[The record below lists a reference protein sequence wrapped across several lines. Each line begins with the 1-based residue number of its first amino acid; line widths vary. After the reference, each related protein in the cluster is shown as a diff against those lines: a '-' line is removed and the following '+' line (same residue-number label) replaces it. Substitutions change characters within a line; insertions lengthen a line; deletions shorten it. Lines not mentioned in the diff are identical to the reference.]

1 MAINKLGLSFLYTM
15 LRYVYLVPFVIISV
29 GCAGVGDL
37 IDYGANDNSEE
48 VTQLDSE
55 DNQLDSEDNQLD
67 SEDTLSDLEQD
78 SQSSNKNTNSDLN
91 TYSLD
96 SESEADPIA
105 EDLDSEE
112 ISSVSPLWKG
122 SVGGDTNYMNEFS
135 VQDAFDDILSLTYP
149 LGVSA
154 IGATGLVPAFENDAI
169 YGASSSGK
177 ITRFDPVTGDEVW
190 SIDTKNRLS
199 GGVGAG
205 EGLILVGTF
214 KGKILAYD
222 TNGNQLWESTVTSEV
237 LSPPKIHEGVVVVR
251 TGEGRIFGLDAVDG
265 KRKWVY
271 QGSIP
276 SLTVRNFAGVL
287 VQGGGV
293 FVGFPGGK
301 LAAIKIA
308 DGKIAWEAAVSK
320 PKGVTEL
327 ERITDVT
334 SLPVA
339 DDRQICAVA
348 YKGRLSCFEVVT
360 GNPIWMREV
369 SSSAGLTMD
378 NKYIYVSEDDGAVVA
393 YDKNNGT
400 LIWKKKITKK
410 KVNTFGNL
418 SWITPGGDR
427 GNNLKESSGDESN
440 FWDFLKVYDW
450 DKNDTKEDDWAEND
464 RPDLRGGGSGVLGK
478 YVTGWGSASASSLIN
493 KLSAPFVYGS
503 QVVVG
508 DSQGLVTVLKNDD
521 GSIISQSGTDGGA
534 IVTRPKHVPDGLIV
548 QTTNGGLY
556 VFGIQ

>member
-1 MAINKLGLSFLYTM
+1 MAINKLGLSFLYTI

-37 IDYGANDNSEE
+37 FDYGANDNSEA

-55 DNQLDSEDNQLD
+55 DTS
-67 SEDTLSDLEQD
+67 SDLEQD
-78 SQSSNKNTNSDLN
+78 SQSSNKNTNSDFS

-96 SESEADPIA
+96 DESETDPVA
-105 EDLDSEE
+105 EDLDPEE
-112 ISSVSPLWKG
+112 ISSVPPLWER
-122 SVGGDTNYMNEFS
+122 SVGADTNYMNEFS
-135 VQDAFDDILSLTYP
+135 ARDAFDDILGLTYP
-149 LGVSA
+149 LGVSPV
-154 IGATGLVPAFENDAI
+154 GATGLVPAFENDAI
-169 YGASSSGK
+169 YAASAAGK
-177 ITRFDPVTGDEVW
+177 IIRFDPVTGDEVW
-190 SIDTKNRLS
+190 STDTKNRLS
-199 GGVGAG
+199 GGVGVG

-222 TNGNQLWESTVTSEV
+222 ANGNQLWESTVTSEV
-237 LSPPKIHEGVVVVR
+237 LSPPKIHDGVVVVR
-251 TGEGRIFGLDAVDG
+251 TGEGRIFGLDAADG
-265 KRKWVY
+265 KRKWIY
-271 QGSIP
+271 QDSIP

-287 VQGGGV
+287 VKGGGV

-301 LAAIKIA
+301 LVAIKID

-348 YKGRLSCFEVVT
+348 YKGRLSCFEVMN

-378 NKYIYVSEDDGAVVA
+378 NKYVYVSEDDGAVVA

-400 LIWKKKITKK
+400 VIWKKKIIKK

-418 SWITPGGDR
+418 SWVDPGGDR
-427 GNNLKESSGDESN
+427 GGNEKQSTGDESN
-440 FWDFLKVYDW
+440 LFDFLKEYDF
-450 DKNDTKEDDWAEND
+450 DKDDNTEDDWEQVKNK
-464 RPDLRGGGSGVLGK
+464 PDLRGGGSGFLGK
-478 YVTGWGSASASSLIN
+478 YVTGWGGTSASSLIN

-508 DSQGLVTVLKNDD
+508 DSQGFVTVLKNDD
-521 GSIISQSGTDGGA
+521 GSIISQSGTDGGK

-548 QTTNGGLY
+548 QTTKGGIY

>member
-1 MAINKLGLSFLYTM
+1 MAINKLGLSFLYTI

-37 IDYGANDNSEE
+37 FDYGANDNSEA

-55 DNQLDSEDNQLD
+55 DTS
-67 SEDTLSDLEQD
+67 SDLEQD
-78 SQSSNKNTNSDLN
+78 SQPSNKNTNSDFS

-96 SESEADPIA
+96 DESETDPVA
-105 EDLDSEE
+105 EDLDPEE
-112 ISSVSPLWKG
+112 ISSVPPLWER
-122 SVGGDTNYMNEFS
+122 SVGADTNYMNEFS
-135 VQDAFDDILSLTYP
+135 VRDAFDDILGLTYP
-149 LGVSA
+149 LGVSPV
-154 IGATGLVPAFENDAI
+154 GATGLVPAFENDAI
-169 YGASSSGK
+169 YAASAAGK
-177 ITRFDPVTGDEVW
+177 IIRFDPVTGDEVW
-190 SIDTKNRLS
+190 STDTKNRLS
-199 GGVGAG
+199 GGVGVG
-205 EGLILVGTF
+205 EGLILVATF

-222 TNGNQLWESTVTSEV
+222 VNGNQLWESTVTSEV
-237 LSPPKIHEGVVVVR
+237 LSPPKIHDGVVVVR

-265 KRKWVY
+265 KRKWIY
-271 QGSIP
+271 QDSIP

-287 VQGGGV
+287 VKGGGV

-301 LAAIKIA
+301 LVAIKID

-348 YKGRLSCFEVVT
+348 YKGRLSCFEVMN

-378 NKYIYVSEDDGAVVA
+378 NKYVYVSEDDGAVVA

-400 LIWKKKITKK
+400 VIWKKKIIKK

-418 SWITPGGDR
+418 SWISPGADRGGDE
-427 GNNLKESSGDESN
+427 KQSTGDESN
-440 FWDFLKVYDW
+440 LFDFLKEYDF
-450 DKNDTKEDDWAEND
+450 DKDDNTEDDWEQVKNK
-464 RPDLRGGGSGVLGK
+464 PDLRGGGSGFLGK
-478 YVTGWGSASASSLIN
+478 YVTGWGGNSASSLIN

-508 DSQGLVTVLKNDD
+508 DSQGFVTVLKNDD
-521 GSIISQSGTDGGA
+521 GSIISQSGTDGGK

-548 QTTNGGLY
+548 QTTKGGIY

>member
-1 MAINKLGLSFLYTM
+1 MAINKLGLSFLYTIR
-15 LRYVYLVPFVIISV
+15 RYVYLVPFVIISV
-29 GCAGVGDL
+29 GCASVGDL
-37 IDYGANDNSEE
+37 FDYGANDNSEA
-48 VTQLDSE
+48 VT
-55 DNQLDSEDNQLD
+55 QLD

-78 SQSSNKNTNSDLN
+78 SQPSNKNTNSDFS

-96 SESEADPIA
+96 DESETDPVS
-105 EDLDSEE
+105 EDLDPEE
-112 ISSVSPLWKG
+112 IPSVPPLWEG
-122 SVGGDTNYMNEFS
+122 SVGADTNYMNEFS
-135 VQDAFDDILSLTYP
+135 ARDAFDDILGLTYP
-149 LGVSA
+149 LGVSPV
-154 IGATGLVPAFENDAI
+154 GATGLVPAFENDAI
-169 YGASSSGK
+169 YAASAAGK
-177 ITRFDPVTGDEVW
+177 IIRFDPVTGDEVW
-190 SIDTKNRLS
+190 SADTKNRLS
-199 GGVGAG
+199 GGVGVG

-222 TNGNQLWESTVTSEV
+222 ANGNQLWESTVTSEV
-237 LSPPKIHEGVVVVR
+237 LSPPKIHDGVVVVR
-251 TGEGRIFGLDAVDG
+251 TGEGRIFGLDSVDG
-265 KRKWVY
+265 KRKWIY
-271 QGSIP
+271 QDSIP
-276 SLTVRNFAGVL
+276 SLTVRNFSGVL
-287 VQGGGV
+287 VKGGGV

-301 LAAIKIA
+301 LVAIKID
-308 DGKIAWEAAVSK
+308 DGKVAWEAAVSK

-348 YKGRLSCFEVVT
+348 YKGRLSCFEVMN

-378 NKYIYVSEDDGAVVA
+378 NKYVYVSEDDGAVVA

-400 LIWKKKITKK
+400 VIWKKKIIKK

-418 SWITPGGDR
+418 SWVSPGADR
-427 GNNLKESSGDESN
+427 GGNEKQSTGDESN
-440 FWDFLKVYDW
+440 LFDFLKEYDF
-450 DKNDTKEDDWAEND
+450 DKDDNTEDDWQASD
-464 RPDLRGGGSGVLGK
+464 RPDLRGGGSGFLGK
-478 YVTGWGSASASSLIN
+478 YVTGWGGTSASSLIN

-508 DSQGLVTVLKNDD
+508 DSQGFVTVLKNDD
-521 GSIISQSGTDGGA
+521 GSIISQSGTDGGK

-548 QTTNGGLY
+548 QTTKGGIY

>member
-1 MAINKLGLSFLYTM
+1 MAINKLGLSFLYTI
-15 LRYVYLVPFVIISV
+15 LRYVYLVPFVVISV

-37 IDYGANDNSEE
+37 FDYGANDNSEA
-48 VTQLDSE
+48 VT
-55 DNQLDSEDNQLD
+55 QLD
-67 SEDTLSDLEQD
+67 SEDTLSDSEHD
-78 SQSSNKNTNSDLN
+78 SQSSNKNTNPDLI

-96 SESEADPIA
+96 DESDTDPIA

-112 ISSVSPLWKG
+112 ISSVPPIWEG
-122 SVGGDTNYMNEFS
+122 SVGSDTNYYNEFS
-135 VQDAFDDILSLTYP
+135 ARDALDDLLSLTYP
-149 LGVSA
+149 LGVSPT
-154 IGATGLVPAFENDAI
+154 GATGLVPAYENDAI

-177 ITRFDPVTGDEVW
+177 LTRFDPVTGDEVW

-214 KGKILAYD
+214 KGRVLAYD
-222 TNGNQLWESTVTSEV
+222 TNGNQLWESLVTSEV
-237 LSPPKIHEGVVVVR
+237 LSPPQIDNGVVVVR

-265 KRKWVY
+265 KRKWIF
-271 QGSIP
+271 QDSIP

-287 VQGGGV
+287 VKGGGV

-301 LAAIKIA
+301 LVAIKID
-308 DGKIAWEAAVSK
+308 DGKMAWEAAVSK

-348 YKGRLSCFEVVT
+348 YKGRLSCFEVMS

-378 NKYIYVSEDDGAVVA
+378 NKYVYVSEDDGAVVA

-400 LIWKKKITKK
+400 VIWKKKIIKK

-418 SWITPGGDR
+418 SWVSPGDGR
-427 GNNLKESSGDESN
+427 SNNQNQSSGDESN
-440 FWDFLKVYDW
+440 LFDFLKEYDF
-450 DKNDTKEDDWAEND
+450 DKDDNTEDDWEQVKNK
-464 RPDLRGGGSGVLGK
+464 PDLRGGGSGFLGK
-478 YVTGWGSASASSLIN
+478 YVTGWGGASASSLVN

-508 DSQGLVTVLKNDD
+508 DSQGFVTVLKNDD

>member
-1 MAINKLGLSFLYTM
+1 MAINKLGLSFLYTIR
-15 LRYVYLVPFVIISV
+15 RYVYLVPFVIISV
-29 GCAGVGDL
+29 GCASVGDL
-37 IDYGANDNSEE
+37 FDYGANDNSEA
-48 VTQLDSE
+48 VT
-55 DNQLDSEDNQLD
+55 QLD

-78 SQSSNKNTNSDLN
+78 SQPSNKNTNSDFS
-91 TYSLD
+91 TYSFD
-96 SESEADPIA
+96 DESETDPVS
-105 EDLDSEE
+105 EDLDPEE
-112 ISSVSPLWKG
+112 IPSVPPLWEG
-122 SVGGDTNYMNEFS
+122 SVGADTNYMNEFS
-135 VQDAFDDILSLTYP
+135 ARDAFDDILGLTYP
-149 LGVSA
+149 LGVSPV
-154 IGATGLVPAFENDAI
+154 GATGLVPAFENDAI
-169 YGASSSGK
+169 YAASAAGK
-177 ITRFDPVTGDEVW
+177 IIRFDPVTGDEVW
-190 SIDTKNRLS
+190 STDTKNRLS
-199 GGVGAG
+199 GGVGVG
-205 EGLILVGTF
+205 EGLILVATF

-222 TNGNQLWESTVTSEV
+222 VNGNQLWEATVTSEV
-237 LSPPKIHEGVVVVR
+237 LSPPKIYDGVVVVR

-265 KRKWVY
+265 KRKWIY
-271 QGSIP
+271 QDSIP

-287 VQGGGV
+287 VKGGGV

-301 LAAIKIA
+301 LVAIKID

-348 YKGRLSCFEVVT
+348 YKGRLSCFEVMT

-378 NKYIYVSEDDGAVVA
+378 NKYVYVSEDDGAVVA

-400 LIWKKKITKK
+400 VIWKKKIIKK

-418 SWITPGGDR
+418 SWVSPGADR
-427 GNNLKESSGDESN
+427 GGNEKQSTGDESN
-440 FWDFLKVYDW
+440 LFDFLKEYDF
-450 DKNDTKEDDWAEND
+450 DKDDNAEDDWEQVKNK
-464 RPDLRGGGSGVLGK
+464 PDLRGGGSGFLGK
-478 YVTGWGSASASSLIN
+478 YVTGWGGTSASSLIN

-508 DSQGLVTVLKNDD
+508 DSQGFVTVLKNDD
-521 GSIISQSGTDGGA
+521 GSIISQSGTDGGK

-548 QTTNGGLY
+548 QTTKGGIY

>member
-1 MAINKLGLSFLYTM
+1 MAINKPVLSFLYAIF
-15 LRYVYLVPFVIISV
+15 RYVYLVPFVIISV
-29 GCAGVGDL
+29 GCASVENL
-37 IDYGANDNSEE
+37 FDYGTNGNSEV

-55 DNQLDSEDNQLD
+55 DTQLD
-67 SEDTLSDLEQD
+67 SEDTSFDSDQD
-78 SQSSNKNTNSDLN
+78 SQSGNKNTNSGLN
-91 TYSLD
+91 TSSLD
-96 SESEADPIA
+96 DESETDPIA

-112 ISSVSPLWKG
+112 VSSVSPLWEG
-122 SVGGDTNYMNEFS
+122 SVGNETNYSAEFS
-135 VQDAFDDILSLTYP
+135 LRDAFDDILSLTYP

-154 IGATGLVPAFENDAI
+154 VGATGLVPAYENDAV
-169 YGASSSGK
+169 YAASPSGN
-177 ITRFDPVTGDEVW
+177 ITRYDPVTGDEVW
-190 SIDTKNRLS
+190 SIDIKHRIS

-205 EGLILVGTF
+205 EGLILVATF
-214 KGKILAYD
+214 KGQILAYD
-222 TNGNQLWESTVTSEV
+222 ANGNQLWESKVTSEV
-237 LSPPKIHEGVVVVR
+237 LSPPKIDSGVVVVR
-251 TGEGRIFGLDAVDG
+251 TGEGRIFGLGAVDG

-287 VQGGGV
+287 VKGGGV

-301 LAAIKIA
+301 LAAIKID

-339 DDRQICAVA
+339 DDRQICAVS
-348 YKGRLSCFEVVT
+348 YKGRLSCFGVMT
-360 GNPIWMREV
+360 GNPIWMREI
-369 SSSAGLTMD
+369 SSSAGLIMD

-400 LIWKKKITKK
+400 LIWKRKIIKK

-427 GNNLKESSGDESN
+427 GGKLNQSSKSNGSESN
-440 FWDFLKVYDW
+440 LFDFLKDYDFEK
-450 DKNDTKEDDWAEND
+450 DNNKEDDWESSD
-464 RPDLRGGGSGVLGK
+464 RPDLRGGGGGFLGD
-478 YVTGWGSASASSLIN
+478 YVTGWGGASESESALIN
-493 KLSAPFVYGS
+493 RLSAPFVYGS

-508 DSQGLVTVLKNDD
+508 DSQGFVTVLKNDD

>member
-1 MAINKLGLSFLYTM
+1 MAINKLGLSFLYTIR
-15 LRYVYLVPFVIISV
+15 RYVYLVPFVIISV
-29 GCAGVGDL
+29 GCASVGDL
-37 IDYGANDNSEE
+37 FDYGANDNSEAA
-48 VTQLDSE
+48 TQLDSE
-55 DNQLDSEDNQLD
+55 DTS
-67 SEDTLSDLEQD
+67 SDLEQD
-78 SQSSNKNTNSDLN
+78 SQPSNKNTNSDFS

-96 SESEADPIA
+96 DESETDPVA
-105 EDLDSEE
+105 EDLDPEE
-112 ISSVSPLWKG
+112 IPSVPPLWEG
-122 SVGGDTNYMNEFS
+122 SVGADTNYMNEFS
-135 VQDAFDDILSLTYP
+135 IRDAFDDIIGLTYP
-149 LGVSA
+149 LGVSPV
-154 IGATGLVPAFENDAI
+154 GATGLVPAFENDAI
-169 YGASSSGK
+169 YAASAAGK
-177 ITRFDPVTGDEVW
+177 LIRFDPVTGDEVW
-190 SIDTKNRLS
+190 SADTKNRLS
-199 GGVGAG
+199 GGVGVG

-222 TNGNQLWESTVTSEV
+222 ANGNQLWESTVTSEV
-237 LSPPKIHEGVVVVR
+237 LSPPKIDDGVVVVR

-265 KRKWVY
+265 KRKWIY
-271 QGSIP
+271 QDSIP

-287 VQGGGV
+287 VKGGGV

-301 LAAIKIA
+301 LVAIKID

-348 YKGRLSCFEVVT
+348 YRGRLSCFEVIT

-378 NKYIYVSEDDGAVVA
+378 NKYVYVSEDDGAVAA
-393 YDKNNGT
+393 YDKDNGT
-400 LIWKKKITKK
+400 PIWKKKIIKQ
-410 KVNTFGNL
+410 KVNTFANL
-418 SWITPGGDR
+418 SWVSPGAGR
-427 GNNLKESSGDESN
+427 GGNQNQSSGDESN
-440 FWDFLKVYDW
+440 LFDFLKEYDF
-450 DKNDTKEDDWAEND
+450 DKDDNPEDDWEASD
-464 RPDLRGGGSGVLGK
+464 RPDLRGGGSGFLGK
-478 YVTGWGSASASSLIN
+478 YVTGWGGTSASSLIN

-508 DSQGLVTVLKNDD
+508 DSQGFVTVLKNDD
-521 GSIISQSGTDGGA
+521 GSIISQSGTDGGK

-548 QTTNGGLY
+548 QTTKGGIY

>member
-1 MAINKLGLSFLYTM
+1 MAINKLGLSFLYTI

-37 IDYGANDNSEE
+37 FDYGANDNSEA

-55 DNQLDSEDNQLD
+55 DTS
-67 SEDTLSDLEQD
+67 SDLEQD
-78 SQSSNKNTNSDLN
+78 SQPSNKNTNSDFS

-96 SESEADPIA
+96 DESETDPVA
-105 EDLDSEE
+105 EDLDPEE
-112 ISSVSPLWKG
+112 ISSVPPLWER
-122 SVGGDTNYMNEFS
+122 SVGADTNYMNEFS
-135 VQDAFDDILSLTYP
+135 ARDAFDDILGLTYP
-149 LGVSA
+149 LGVSPV
-154 IGATGLVPAFENDAI
+154 GATGLVPAFENDAI
-169 YGASSSGK
+169 YAASAAGK
-177 ITRFDPVTGDEVW
+177 IIRFDPVTGDEVW
-190 SIDTKNRLS
+190 STDTKNRLS
-199 GGVGAG
+199 GGVGVG
-205 EGLILVGTF
+205 EGLILVATF

-222 TNGNQLWESTVTSEV
+222 VNGNQLWESTVTSEV
-237 LSPPKIHEGVVVVR
+237 LSPPKIHDGVVVVR

-265 KRKWVY
+265 KRKWIY
-271 QGSIP
+271 QDSIP

-287 VQGGGV
+287 VKRGGV
-293 FVGFPGGK
+293 FVGLPGGK
-301 LAAIKIA
+301 LVAIKID

-348 YKGRLSCFEVVT
+348 YKGRLSCFEVMN

-378 NKYIYVSEDDGAVVA
+378 NKYVYVSEDDGAVVA

-400 LIWKKKITKK
+400 VIWKKKIIKK

-418 SWITPGGDR
+418 SWISPGADRGGDE
-427 GNNLKESSGDESN
+427 KQSTGDESN
-440 FWDFLKVYDW
+440 LFDFLKEYDF
-450 DKNDTKEDDWAEND
+450 DKDDNTEDDWEQVKNK
-464 RPDLRGGGSGVLGK
+464 PDLRGGGSGFLGK
-478 YVTGWGSASASSLIN
+478 YVTGWGGNSASSLIN

-508 DSQGLVTVLKNDD
+508 DSQGFVTVLKNDD
-521 GSIISQSGTDGGA
+521 GSIISQSGTDGGK

-548 QTTNGGLY
+548 QTTKGGIY

>member
-1 MAINKLGLSFLYTM
+1 MAINKLGLSFLYTI
-15 LRYVYLVPFVIISV
+15 LRYVYLIPFVIISV
-29 GCAGVGDL
+29 GCAGVGDFF
-37 IDYGANDNSEE
+37 DYGSNDNSEA

-55 DNQLDSEDNQLD
+55 DIS
-67 SEDTLSDLEQD
+67 SDLEQD
-78 SQSSNKNTNSDLN
+78 SQPSNKNTNSDFS

-96 SESEADPIA
+96 DESETDPVV
-105 EDLDSEE
+105 EDLDPEE
-112 ISSVSPLWKG
+112 ISSVPPLWDG
-122 SVGGDTNYMNEFS
+122 SVGSDTNYMNEFS
-135 VQDAFDDILSLTYP
+135 ARDAFDDILGLTYP
-149 LGVSA
+149 LGVSPV
-154 IGATGLVPAFENDAI
+154 GATGLVPAFENDAI
-169 YGASSSGK
+169 YAASAAGK
-177 ITRFDPVTGDEVW
+177 IIRFDPVTGDEVW
-190 SIDTKNRLS
+190 STDTKHRLS
-199 GGVGAG
+199 GGIGVG

-222 TNGNQLWESTVTSEV
+222 ANGNQLWESTVTSEV
-237 LSPPKIHEGVVVVR
+237 LSPPKIYDGVVVVR

-265 KRKWVY
+265 KRKWIY
-271 QGSIP
+271 QDSIP

-287 VQGGGV
+287 VKGGGV

-301 LAAIKIA
+301 LVAIKID

-348 YKGRLSCFEVVT
+348 YKGRLSCFEVMT

-378 NKYIYVSEDDGAVVA
+378 NKYVYVSEDDGAVVA

-400 LIWKKKITKK
+400 LIWKKKIIKK
-410 KVNTFGNL
+410 KVVAFGNI
-418 SWITPGGDR
+418 SWVSPGGDR
-427 GNNLKESSGDESN
+427 GGDLNQSSGDESN
-440 FWDFLKVYDW
+440 LFDFLKDYDFEK
-450 DKNDTKEDDWAEND
+450 DDNAEDDWEKVKNK
-464 RPDLRGGGSGVLGK
+464 PDLRGGGSGFLGK
-478 YVTGWGSASASSLIN
+478 YVTGWGGTSASSLIN

-508 DSQGLVTVLKNDD
+508 DSQGFVTVLKNDD
-521 GSIISQSGTDGGA
+521 GSIISQSGTDGGK

-548 QTTNGGLY
+548 QTTKGGIY

>member
-1 MAINKLGLSFLYTM
+1 MAINKLGLSFLYTIR
-15 LRYVYLVPFVIISV
+15 RYVYLVPFVIISV
-29 GCAGVGDL
+29 GCASVGDL
-37 IDYGANDNSEE
+37 FDYGANDNSEA
-48 VTQLDSE
+48 VT
-55 DNQLDSEDNQLD
+55 QLD

-78 SQSSNKNTNSDLN
+78 SQPSNKNTNSDFS

-96 SESEADPIA
+96 DESETDPVA
-105 EDLDSEE
+105 EDLDPEE
-112 ISSVSPLWKG
+112 IPSVPPLWEG
-122 SVGGDTNYMNEFS
+122 SVGADTNYMNEFS
-135 VQDAFDDILSLTYP
+135 ARDAFDDILGLTYP
-149 LGVSA
+149 LGISPV
-154 IGATGLVPAFENDAI
+154 GATGLVPAFENDAI
-169 YGASSSGK
+169 YAASAAGK
-177 ITRFDPVTGDEVW
+177 IIRFDPVTGDEVW
-190 SIDTKNRLS
+190 STDTKHRLS
-199 GGVGAG
+199 GGIGVG

-222 TNGNQLWESTVTSEV
+222 VNGNQLWESMVTSEV
-237 LSPPKIHEGVVVVR
+237 LSPPKIYDGVVVVR

-265 KRKWVY
+265 KRKWIY
-271 QGSIP
+271 QDSIP

-287 VQGGGV
+287 VKGGGV

-301 LAAIKIA
+301 LVAIKID

-348 YKGRLSCFEVVT
+348 YKGRLSCFEVMT

-378 NKYIYVSEDDGAVVA
+378 NKYVYVSEDDGAVVA

-400 LIWKKKITKK
+400 LIWKKKIIKK
-410 KVNTFGNL
+410 KVVAFGNI
-418 SWITPGGDR
+418 SWVSPGGDR
-427 GNNLKESSGDESN
+427 GGNLNQSSGDESN
-440 FWDFLKVYDW
+440 LFDFLKDYDFEK
-450 DKNDTKEDDWAEND
+450 DDNAEDDWEQVKNK
-464 RPDLRGGGSGVLGK
+464 PDLRGGGSGFLGK
-478 YVTGWGSASASSLIN
+478 YVTGWGNKSASALIN

-508 DSQGLVTVLKNDD
+508 DSQGFVTVLKNDD
-521 GSIISQSGTDGGA
+521 GSIISQSGTDGGK

-548 QTTNGGLY
+548 QTTKGGIY

>member
-1 MAINKLGLSFLYTM
+1 MAINKLGLSFLYTI

-37 IDYGANDNSEE
+37 FDYGANDNSEA

-55 DNQLDSEDNQLD
+55 DTS
-67 SEDTLSDLEQD
+67 SDLEQD
-78 SQSSNKNTNSDLN
+78 SQPSNKNTNSDFS

-96 SESEADPIA
+96 DESETDPVA
-105 EDLDSEE
+105 EDLDPEE
-112 ISSVSPLWKG
+112 ISSVPPLWEG
-122 SVGGDTNYMNEFS
+122 SVGADTNYMNEFS
-135 VQDAFDDILSLTYP
+135 ARDAFDDILGLTYP
-149 LGVSA
+149 LGVSPV
-154 IGATGLVPAFENDAI
+154 GATGLVPAFENDAI
-169 YGASSSGK
+169 YAASAAGK
-177 ITRFDPVTGDEVW
+177 IIRFDPVTGDEVW
-190 SIDTKNRLS
+190 STDTKHRLS
-199 GGVGAG
+199 GGVGVG

-222 TNGNQLWESTVTSEV
+222 VNGNQLWESTVTSEV
-237 LSPPKIHEGVVVVR
+237 LSPPKIHDGVVVVR

-265 KRKWVY
+265 KRKWIY
-271 QGSIP
+271 QDSIP

-287 VQGGGV
+287 VKGGGV

-301 LAAIKIA
+301 LVAIKID

-348 YKGRLSCFEVVT
+348 YKGRLSCFEVMN

-378 NKYIYVSEDDGAVVA
+378 NKYVYVSEDDGAVVA

-400 LIWKKKITKK
+400 VIWKKKIIKK

-418 SWITPGGDR
+418 SWISPGADR
-427 GNNLKESSGDESN
+427 GSNEKQSTGDESN
-440 FWDFLKVYDW
+440 LFDFLKEYDF
-450 DKNDTKEDDWAEND
+450 DKDDNTEDDWEQVKNK
-464 RPDLRGGGSGVLGK
+464 PDMRGGGSGFLGK
-478 YVTGWGSASASSLIN
+478 YVTGWGGTSASSLIN

-508 DSQGLVTVLKNDD
+508 DSQGFVTVLKNDD
-521 GSIISQSGTDGGA
+521 GSIISQSGTDGGK

-548 QTTNGGLY
+548 QTTKGGIY

>member
-1 MAINKLGLSFLYTM
+1 MAINKLGLSFLYTI
-15 LRYVYLVPFVIISV
+15 LRYIYLVPFVVISV

-37 IDYGANDNSEE
+37 FDYGANDNSEA
-48 VTQLDSE
+48 VT
-55 DNQLDSEDNQLD
+55 QLD
-67 SEDTLSDLEQD
+67 SEDTLSDLEHD
-78 SQSSNKNTNSDLN
+78 SQSSNKNTNPDLN

-96 SESEADPIA
+96 DESDTDPIA

-112 ISSVSPLWKG
+112 ISSVSPVWEG
-122 SVGGDTNYMNEFS
+122 SVGSATNYYNEFS
-135 VQDAFDDILSLTYP
+135 ARDALDDLLSLTYP
-149 LGVSA
+149 LGVSPT
-154 IGATGLVPAFENDAI
+154 GATGLVPAYENDAI

-177 ITRFDPVTGDEVW
+177 LTRFDPVTGDEVW

-214 KGKILAYD
+214 KGRVLAYD
-222 TNGNQLWESTVTSEV
+222 TNGNQLWESLVTSEV
-237 LSPPKIHEGVVVVR
+237 LSPPQIDNGVVVVR

-265 KRKWVY
+265 KRKWIF
-271 QGSIP
+271 QDSIP

-287 VQGGGV
+287 VKGGGV

-301 LAAIKIA
+301 LVAIKID
-308 DGKIAWEAAVSK
+308 DGKMAWEAAVSK

-348 YKGRLSCFEVVT
+348 YKGRLSCFEVLT

-378 NKYIYVSEDDGAVVA
+378 NKYVYVSEDDGAVVA

-400 LIWKKKITKK
+400 VIWKKKIIKK

-418 SWITPGGDR
+418 SWVSPGDGR
-427 GNNLKESSGDESN
+427 SNNQNQSSGDESN
-440 FWDFLKVYDW
+440 LFDFLKEYDF
-450 DKNDTKEDDWAEND
+450 DKDDNTEDDWEQVKNK
-464 RPDLRGGGSGVLGK
+464 PDLRGGGSGFLGK
-478 YVTGWGSASASSLIN
+478 YVTGWGGASASSLVN

-508 DSQGLVTVLKNDD
+508 DSQGFVTVLKNDD

>member
-1 MAINKLGLSFLYTM
+1 M
-15 LRYVYLVPFVIISV
+15 IISV
-29 GCAGVGDL
+29 GCAGVGDFF
-37 IDYGANDNSEE
+37 DYGSNDNSGA

-55 DNQLDSEDNQLD
+55 DIS
-67 SEDTLSDLEQD
+67 SDLEQD
-78 SQSSNKNTNSDLN
+78 SQPSNKNTNSDFS

-96 SESEADPIA
+96 DESETDPVV
-105 EDLDSEE
+105 EDLDPEE
-112 ISSVSPLWKG
+112 ISSVSPLWEG
-122 SVGGDTNYMNEFS
+122 SVGSDTNYMNEFS
-135 VQDAFDDILSLTYP
+135 ARDAFDDILGLTYP
-149 LGVSA
+149 LGVSPV
-154 IGATGLVPAFENDAI
+154 GATGLVPAFENDAI
-169 YGASSSGK
+169 YAASAAGK
-177 ITRFDPVTGDEVW
+177 IIRFDPVTGDEVW
-190 SIDTKNRLS
+190 STDTKHRLS
-199 GGVGAG
+199 GGIGVG

-222 TNGNQLWESTVTSEV
+222 ANGNQLWESTVTSEV
-237 LSPPKIHEGVVVVR
+237 LSPPKIYDGVVVVR

-265 KRKWVY
+265 KRKWIY
-271 QGSIP
+271 QDSIP

-287 VQGGGV
+287 VKGGGV

-301 LAAIKIA
+301 LVAIKID

-348 YKGRLSCFEVVT
+348 YKGRLSCFEVMT

-378 NKYIYVSEDDGAVVA
+378 NKYVYVSEDDGAVVA

-400 LIWKKKITKK
+400 LIWKKKIIKK
-410 KVNTFGNL
+410 KVIAFGNI
-418 SWITPGGDR
+418 SWIAPGGDR
-427 GNNLKESSGDESN
+427 GGNLNQSSGDESN
-440 FWDFLKVYDW
+440 IFDFLKDYDFEK
-450 DKNDTKEDDWAEND
+450 DGNAEDDWKQVKNK
-464 RPDLRGGGSGVLGK
+464 PDLRGGGSGFLGK
-478 YVTGWGSASASSLIN
+478 YVTGWGKKSASALIN

-508 DSQGLVTVLKNDD
+508 DSQGFVTVLKNDD
-521 GSIISQSGTDGGA
+521 GSIISQSGTDGGK

-548 QTTNGGLY
+548 QTTKGGIY

>member
-1 MAINKLGLSFLYTM
+1 MAINKLGLSFLYTI
-15 LRYVYLVPFVIISV
+15 LRYVYLIPFVIISV
-29 GCAGVGDL
+29 GCAGVGDFF
-37 IDYGANDNSEE
+37 DYGSNDNSEA

-55 DNQLDSEDNQLD
+55 DIS
-67 SEDTLSDLEQD
+67 SDLEQD
-78 SQSSNKNTNSDLN
+78 SQPSNKNTNSDFS

-96 SESEADPIA
+96 DESETDPVV
-105 EDLDSEE
+105 EDLDPEE
-112 ISSVSPLWKG
+112 ISSVPPLWEG
-122 SVGGDTNYMNEFS
+122 SVGSDTNYMNEFS
-135 VQDAFDDILSLTYP
+135 ARDAFDDILGLTYP
-149 LGVSA
+149 LGVSPV
-154 IGATGLVPAFENDAI
+154 GATGLVPAFENDAI
-169 YGASSSGK
+169 YAASAAGK
-177 ITRFDPVTGDEVW
+177 IIRFDPVTGDEVW
-190 SIDTKNRLS
+190 STDTKHRLS
-199 GGVGAG
+199 GGIGVG

-222 TNGNQLWESTVTSEV
+222 ANGNQLWESTVTSEV
-237 LSPPKIHEGVVVVR
+237 LSPPKIYDGVVVVR

-265 KRKWVY
+265 KRKWIY
-271 QGSIP
+271 QDSIP

-287 VQGGGV
+287 VKGGGV

-301 LAAIKIA
+301 LVAIKID

-348 YKGRLSCFEVVT
+348 YKGRLSCFEVMT

-378 NKYIYVSEDDGAVVA
+378 NKYVYVSEDDGAVVA

-400 LIWKKKITKK
+400 LIWKKKIIKK
-410 KVNTFGNL
+410 KVVTFGNL
-418 SWITPGGDR
+418 SWVSPGGDR
-427 GNNLKESSGDESN
+427 GGDLNQSSGDESN
-440 FWDFLKVYDW
+440 LFDFLKDYDFEK
-450 DKNDTKEDDWAEND
+450 DDNAEDDWEKVKNK
-464 RPDLRGGGSGVLGK
+464 PDLRGGGSGFLGK
-478 YVTGWGSASASSLIN
+478 YVTGWGEKSASALIN

-508 DSQGLVTVLKNDD
+508 DSQGFVTVLKNDD
-521 GSIISQSGTDGGA
+521 GSIISQSGTDGGK

-548 QTTNGGLY
+548 QTTKGGIY

>member
-1 MAINKLGLSFLYTM
+1 MAINKLGLSFLYTI

-37 IDYGANDNSEE
+37 FDYGANDNSEA

-55 DNQLDSEDNQLD
+55 DTSSN
-67 SEDTLSDLEQD
+67 LEQD
-78 SQSSNKNTNSDLN
+78 SQSSNKNTNSALS
-91 TYSLD
+91 TYSLGD
-96 SESEADPIA
+96 ESETDPID

-112 ISSVSPLWKG
+112 IPSVPPLWKG
-122 SVGGDTNYMNEFS
+122 SVGSDTNYMNEFS
-135 VQDAFDDILSLTYP
+135 ARDALDDILSLTYP

-169 YGASSSGK
+169 YAASSSGK
-177 ITRFDPVTGDEVW
+177 IIRFDPVTGDEVW

-199 GGVGAG
+199 GGVGVG
-205 EGLILVGTF
+205 EGLVLVATF

-222 TNGNQLWESTVTSEV
+222 TNGDQLWESTVTSEV
-237 LSPPKIHEGVVVVR
+237 LSPPQIDSGVVVVR

-265 KRKWVY
+265 KRKWIF
-271 QGSIP
+271 QDSIP
-276 SLTVRNFAGVL
+276 SLTVRNFAGAL
-287 VQGGGV
+287 VKGGGV

-301 LAAIKIA
+301 LVAIKID

-348 YKGRLSCFEVVT
+348 YKGRLSCFEVMT

-393 YDKNNGT
+393 YDK
-400 LIWKKKITKK
+400 K
-410 KVNTFGNL
+410 
-418 SWITPGGDR
+418 
-427 GNNLKESSGDESN
+427 
-440 FWDFLKVYDW
+440 
-450 DKNDTKEDDWAEND
+450 
-464 RPDLRGGGSGVLGK
+464 
-478 YVTGWGSASASSLIN
+478 
-493 KLSAPFVYGS
+493 
-503 QVVVG
+503 
-508 DSQGLVTVLKNDD
+508 
-521 GSIISQSGTDGGA
+521 
-534 IVTRPKHVPDGLIV
+534 
-548 QTTNGGLY
+548 
-556 VFGIQ
+556 

>member
-1 MAINKLGLSFLYTM
+1 MAINKLGLSFLYTI

-37 IDYGANDNSEE
+37 FDYGANDNSEA

-55 DNQLDSEDNQLD
+55 DTS
-67 SEDTLSDLEQD
+67 SDLEQD
-78 SQSSNKNTNSDLN
+78 SQPSNKNTNSDFS

-96 SESEADPIA
+96 DESETDPVT
-105 EDLDSEE
+105 EDLDPEE
-112 ISSVSPLWKG
+112 ISSVPPLWEG
-122 SVGGDTNYMNEFS
+122 SVGADTNYMNEFS
-135 VQDAFDDILSLTYP
+135 ARDAFDDILGLTYP
-149 LGVSA
+149 LGVSPV
-154 IGATGLVPAFENDAI
+154 GATGLVPAFENDAI
-169 YGASSSGK
+169 YAASAAGK
-177 ITRFDPVTGDEVW
+177 IIRFDPVTGDEVW
-190 SIDTKNRLS
+190 STDTKNRLS
-199 GGVGAG
+199 GGVGVG
-205 EGLILVGTF
+205 EGLILVATF

-222 TNGNQLWESTVTSEV
+222 VNGNQLWESTVTSEV
-237 LSPPKIHEGVVVVR
+237 LSPPKIYDGVVVVR

-265 KRKWVY
+265 KRKWIY
-271 QGSIP
+271 QDSIP

-287 VQGGGV
+287 VKGGGV

-301 LAAIKIA
+301 LVAIKID

-348 YKGRLSCFEVVT
+348 YKGRLSCFEVMN

-378 NKYIYVSEDDGAVVA
+378 NKYVYVSEDDGAVVA

-400 LIWKKKITKK
+400 VIWKKKIIKK

-418 SWITPGGDR
+418 SWISPGADRGGDE
-427 GNNLKESSGDESN
+427 KQSTGDESN
-440 FWDFLKVYDW
+440 LFDFLKEYDF
-450 DKNDTKEDDWAEND
+450 DKDDNTEDDWEQVKNK
-464 RPDLRGGGSGVLGK
+464 PDLRGGGSGFLGK
-478 YVTGWGSASASSLIN
+478 YVTGWGGNSASSLIN

-508 DSQGLVTVLKNDD
+508 DSQGFVTVLKNDD
-521 GSIISQSGTDGGA
+521 GSIISQSGTDGGK

-548 QTTNGGLY
+548 QTTKGGIY

>member
-29 GCAGVGDL
+29 GCAGVGDFF
-37 IDYGANDNSEE
+37 DYGTNDNSEA

-55 DNQLDSEDNQLD
+55 G
-67 SEDTLSDLEQD
+67 TLSDLEQD
-78 SQSSNKNTNSDLN
+78 SQSSNKNTNSDFSA
-91 TYSLD
+91 YSLD
-96 SESEADPIA
+96 DESETDPIA

-112 ISSVSPLWKG
+112 ISSVPPLWEG

-135 VQDAFDDILSLTYP
+135 ARDAFDDILSLTYP

-177 ITRFDPVTGDEVW
+177 ITRFDPITGDEVW

-199 GGVGAG
+199 GGVGVG
-205 EGLILVGTF
+205 EGLILVATF

-222 TNGNQLWESTVTSEV
+222 ANGNQLWESTVTSEV
-237 LSPPKIHEGVVVVR
+237 LSPPQIDDGVVVVR

-265 KRKWVY
+265 KRKWIY
-271 QGSIP
+271 QDSIP

-287 VQGGGV
+287 VKGGGV
-293 FVGFPGGK
+293 FIGFPGGK
-301 LAAIKIA
+301 LVAIKIN

-348 YKGRLSCFEVVT
+348 YKGRLSCFEVMT

-378 NKYIYVSEDDGAVVA
+378 NKYVYVSEDDGAVVA

-400 LIWKKKITKK
+400 LIWKKKIIKK

-418 SWITPGGDR
+418 SWISPGGDR
-427 GNNLKESSGDESN
+427 GGDQKQSKGDESN
-440 FWDFLKVYDW
+440 LFDFLKDYDF
-450 DKNDTKEDDWAEND
+450 DKDDNPEDDWQQAQD
-464 RPDLRGGGSGVLGK
+464 KPDLRGGGSGFLGK
-478 YVTGWGSASASSLIN
+478 YVTGWGGTSASSLIN
-493 KLSAPFVYGS
+493 RLSAPFVYGS

-508 DSQGLVTVLKNDD
+508 DSQGFVTVLKNDD

>member
-1 MAINKLGLSFLYTM
+1 MAINKLGLSFLYTI
-15 LRYVYLVPFVIISV
+15 LRYVYLIPFVIISV
-29 GCAGVGDL
+29 GCAGVGDFF
-37 IDYGANDNSEE
+37 DYGSNDNSEA

-55 DNQLDSEDNQLD
+55 DIS
-67 SEDTLSDLEQD
+67 SDLEQD
-78 SQSSNKNTNSDLN
+78 SQPSNKNTNSDFS

-96 SESEADPIA
+96 DESETDPVV
-105 EDLDSEE
+105 EDLDPEE
-112 ISSVSPLWKG
+112 ISSVPPLWEG
-122 SVGGDTNYMNEFS
+122 SVGSDTNYMNEFS
-135 VQDAFDDILSLTYP
+135 ARDAFDDILGLTYP
-149 LGVSA
+149 LGVSPV
-154 IGATGLVPAFENDAI
+154 GATGLVPAFENDAI
-169 YGASSSGK
+169 YAASAAGK
-177 ITRFDPVTGDEVW
+177 IIRFDPVTGDEVW
-190 SIDTKNRLS
+190 STDTKHRLS
-199 GGVGAG
+199 GGIGVG

-222 TNGNQLWESTVTSEV
+222 ANGNQLWESTVTSEV
-237 LSPPKIHEGVVVVR
+237 LSPPKIYDGVVVVR

-265 KRKWVY
+265 KRKWIY
-271 QGSIP
+271 QDSIP

-287 VQGGGV
+287 VKGGGV

-301 LAAIKIA
+301 LVAIKID

-348 YKGRLSCFEVVT
+348 YKGRLSCFEVMT

-378 NKYIYVSEDDGAVVA
+378 NKYVYVSEDDGAVVA

-400 LIWKKKITKK
+400 LIWKKKIIKK
-410 KVNTFGNL
+410 KVIAFGNI
-418 SWITPGGDR
+418 SWVSPGGDR
-427 GNNLKESSGDESN
+427 GGDLNQSSGDESN
-440 FWDFLKVYDW
+440 LFDFLKDYDFEK
-450 DKNDTKEDDWAEND
+450 DDNAEDDWKKVKNK
-464 RPDLRGGGSGVLGK
+464 PDLRGGGSGFLGK
-478 YVTGWGSASASSLIN
+478 YVTGWGEKSASALIN

-508 DSQGLVTVLKNDD
+508 DSQGFVTVLKNDD
-521 GSIISQSGTDGGA
+521 GSIISQSGTDGGK

-548 QTTNGGLY
+548 QTTKGGIY

>member
-1 MAINKLGLSFLYTM
+1 MAINKLGLSFLYTI

-37 IDYGANDNSEE
+37 FDYGANDNSEA

-55 DNQLDSEDNQLD
+55 DTS
-67 SEDTLSDLEQD
+67 SDLEQD
-78 SQSSNKNTNSDLN
+78 SQSSNKDTNSDFS

-96 SESEADPIA
+96 DESKTDPVA

-112 ISSVSPLWKG
+112 VPSVSPLWKG
-122 SVGGDTNYMNEFS
+122 SVGSDMNYMNEIS
-135 VQDAFDDILSLTYP
+135 IRDAFDDILGLTYP
-149 LGVSA
+149 LGVSPV
-154 IGATGLVPAFENDAI
+154 GATGLVPAFENDAI
-169 YGASSSGK
+169 YAASAAGK
-177 ITRFDPVTGDEVW
+177 IIRFDPVTGDEVW
-190 SIDTKNRLS
+190 SADTKNRLS
-199 GGVGAG
+199 GGVGVG

-222 TNGNQLWESTVTSEV
+222 VNGNQLWESTVTSEV
-237 LSPPKIHEGVVVVR
+237 LSPPKIYDGVVVVR

-265 KRKWVY
+265 KRKWIY
-271 QGSIP
+271 QDSIP

-287 VQGGGV
+287 VKGGGV

-301 LAAIKIA
+301 LVAIEMD

-348 YKGRLSCFEVVT
+348 YKGRLSCFEVMN

-378 NKYIYVSEDDGAVVA
+378 NKYVYVSEDDGAVVA

-400 LIWKKKITKK
+400 VIWKKKIIKK

-418 SWITPGGDR
+418 SWVDPGGDR
-427 GNNLKESSGDESN
+427 GGNEKQSTGDESN
-440 FWDFLKVYDW
+440 LFDFLKEYDF
-450 DKNDTKEDDWAEND
+450 DKDDNTEDDWEQVKNK
-464 RPDLRGGGSGVLGK
+464 PDLRGGGSGFLGK
-478 YVTGWGSASASSLIN
+478 YVTGWGGASASSLIN
-493 KLSAPFVYGS
+493 RLSAPFVYGS

-508 DSQGLVTVLKNDD
+508 DSQGFVTVLKNDD

-548 QTTNGGLY
+548 QTTKGGIY